1 MTRRRTTTTTTDA
14 RHPSRARATGR
25 PATAEPRAGTKGRKL
40 DAATDR
46 PSRPASNRGGR
57 SATRVSGLTPFE
69 RFRLIADGLGLLP
82 EWALTDEGETADG
95 DSAAHVT
102 PLDDYHAAGF
112 AHSRHGWPADPTE
125 QRRILYHEAA
135 HLLLADLTHAGE
147 AAAAALVEPAST
159 LARAHLRRQE
169 ELLADRLARLLDPA
183 TEEDER

>member
-1 MTRRRTTTTTTDA
+1 MSRRARTTEPTDA
-14 RHPSRARATGR
+14 RPTSRARAID
-25 PATAEPRAGTKGRKL
+25 ATATTEPRA
-40 DAATDR
+40 ATETR
-46 PSRPASNRGGR
+46 GSRPASNRGGR
-57 SATRVSGLTPFE
+57 TAPRVTGLTPFE

-82 EWALTDEGETADG
+82 EWTLTDEGETADA

-102 PLDDYHAAGF
+102 PLDDYHSAGF

-147 AAAAALVEPAST
+147 AAAAALAEPAQG

-169 ELLADRLARLLDPA
+169 ELLADRLARLLDP
-183 TEEDER
+183 TEEQPD

>member
-1 MTRRRTTTTTTDA
+1 MTRRTTTTTTDV

-25 PATAEPRAGTKGRKL
+25 PATTEPRAGTKGRKG
-40 DAATDR
+40 DATDR

-57 SATRVSGLTPFE
+57 TATRVAGLSPYE
-69 RFRLIADGLGLLP
+69 RFVLIADGVGLLP
-82 EWALTDEGETADG
+82 EWTLTDEGETADS

-102 PLDDYHAAGF
+102 PLDDYHSAGF
-112 AHSRHGWPADPTE
+112 AHSRHGWPTDPTE

-147 AAAAALVEPAST
+147 AAAAALAEPAQG

-169 ELLADRLARLLDPA
+169 ELLADRLARLLDPT
-183 TEEDER
+183 TEDDER

>member
-1 MTRRRTTTTTTDA
+1 MTRRTTATTDA
-14 RHPSRARATGR
+14 RHSSRARATGR
-25 PATAEPRAGTKGRKL
+25 PTTAEPRAGAKGRKA
-40 DAATDR
+40 DATDR

-57 SATRVSGLTPFE
+57 SATRVAGLTPYE
-69 RFRLIADGLGLLP
+69 RFVLIADGLGLLP
-82 EWALTDEGETADG
+82 EWQLTDEGETADS

-112 AHSRHGWPADPTE
+112 AHSRHGWPTDPIE

-147 AAAAALVEPAST
+147 AAAAALAEPAQG

>member
-1 MTRRRTTTTTTDA
+1 MSTRARTTTTTDA
-14 RHPSRARATGR
+14 RHPSRARTTGR
-25 PATAEPRAGTKGRKL
+25 PVTAEPRAETTG
-40 DAATDR
+40 AER

-57 SATRVSGLTPFE
+57 TANRVAGLTPFE

-82 EWALTDEGETADG
+82 EWSLTDEGETADS

-102 PLDDYHAAGF
+102 PLDDYHSAGF
-112 AHSRHGWPADPTE
+112 AHSRHGWPTDPTE

-147 AAAAALVEPAST
+147 AAAAALAEPAQG

-169 ELLADRLARLLDPA
+169 ELLADRLARLLDPT
-183 TEEDER
+183 TEDDER